1 MKDKGPG
8 IPPENLDLIF
18 DAFFTTKPTGSGTG
32 LGLTIARKVIDLHE
46 GIIQIDNRPDQTGTI
61 VTIALLLDSMMVGND
76 MV

>member
-1 MKDKGPG
+1 
-8 IPPENLDLIF
+8 LIF